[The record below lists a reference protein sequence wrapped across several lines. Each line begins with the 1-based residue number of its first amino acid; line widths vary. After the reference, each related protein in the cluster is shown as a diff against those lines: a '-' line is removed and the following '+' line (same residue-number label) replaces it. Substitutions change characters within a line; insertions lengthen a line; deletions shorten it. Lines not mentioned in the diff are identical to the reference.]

1 MNKLPE
7 TKKEA
12 LKNLIAKHEGGD
24 YNTVIGGGKMPLTS
38 MPLRDVLELQ
48 HELVDSGQE
57 SGAVGRYQIINSTMK
72 SIINRN
78 PKTFPLDRPFD
89 EQTQEEM
96 ADILLDRRG
105 YSDFAQ
111 GKITQEEMALE
122 LSKEWASLPNPET
135 GKSYYD
141 GDGINASHHKVED
154 VYKVL
159 NIVEASSGKLRP
171 ELDPMAGAGDPRPSQ
186 IQGDSGG
193 TPMRQNA
200 LRGSDIN
207 SSRTQR

>member
-1 MNKLPE
+1 
-7 TKKEA
+7 
-12 LKNLIAKHEGGD
+12 
-24 YNTVIGGGKMPLTS
+24 MPLTA

-48 HELVDSGQE
+48 DELVDSGQP
-57 SGAVGRYQIINSTMK
+57 SGAVGRYQIIKKTMK

-105 YSDFAQ
+105 FAKFEQ
-111 GKITQEEMALE
+111 GQITQEEMALE

-141 GDGINASHHKVED
+141 GDGINASHHKVDD

-171 ELDPMAGAGDPRPSQ
+171 ELDPMAGAGAPRPSA
-186 IQGDSGG
+186 IQGNSGRP
-193 TPMRQNA
+193 PMRQNA

-207 SSRTQR
+207 SSRLER